1 MASAARRVLF
11 ISGSIGLGHASRNL
25 AIARELR
32 RMRPDVD
39 IAWLAAAPADQFLR
53 EAGEPLLP
61 ECAEMV
67 DESAIAEA
75 TARGSRLSLIRYG
88 FSVAPKWLHT
98 VDVLARVTSR
108 VPFDLVLGD
117 EAYGVVLAFKKIPAL
132 KRFPFVMIYDFVG
145 FHPMTA
151 NPLEW
156 LGVWFWNLAWSAGA
170 SVSSPF
176 VDLSLF
182 VGEETDVPD
191 RRFGLFLPNRREWA
205 RTRYRFVGNV
215 LPFDPAAYADR
226 SAVRRRLGYGDEPL
240 VVCAIGG
247 TSIGRELLELCG
259 RAFPLLRKRVSNLR
273 MVLVCGPRLEPSSL
287 DVPPGVEMRGFVPE
301 LHAHFAAADL
311 AVVQG
316 GGTTTLELSALRR
329 PFLYLP
335 VEGHSEQQISVAQ
348 RQQRLGAGVRLPSWR
363 MAPTA
368 LADMMM
374 AHLATEV
381 RHPSVPA
388 DGARRAAE
396 LVASLIPLA
405 REEAASRP

>member
-11 ISGSIGLGHASRNL
+11 ISGSIGLGHVSRDV

-32 RMRPDVD
+32 RLRPDID
-39 IAWLAAAPADQFLR
+39 IAWLAAAPADRFLR

-61 ECAEMV
+61 ECAEMI
-67 DESAIAEA
+67 DESAIAEG

-88 FSVAPKWLHT
+88 FRAAPKWPHT
-98 VDVLARVTSR
+98 VHVLARVIGR
-108 VPFDLVLGD
+108 LPFDLVLGD
-117 EAYGVVLAFKKIPAL
+117 ETYGVVLAFKRNPAL

-145 FHPMTA
+145 FHAMTA

-156 LGVWFWNLAWSAGA
+156 LGVWLWNLTWSAGT
-170 SVSSPF
+170 SGSSRF

-182 VGEETDVPD
+182 VGEEADIPD
-191 RRFGLFLPNRREWA
+191 RRFGLFLPNRRAWA
-205 RTRYRFVGNV
+205 RTRCRFVGNV

-259 RAFPLLRKRVSNLR
+259 RAFPLLRESISNLR

-287 DVPPGVEMRGFVPE
+287 DVPPGVEVRGFVPE
-301 LHAHFAAADL
+301 LHAHFAASDL

-335 VEGHSEQQISVAQ
+335 VEGHSEQQVCVAQ

-374 AHLATEV
+374 AHLGTQV
-381 RHPSVPA
+381 RYPSVPA

-396 LVASLIPLA
+396 RVASLIPLA
-405 REEAASRP
+405 RGEAASRP